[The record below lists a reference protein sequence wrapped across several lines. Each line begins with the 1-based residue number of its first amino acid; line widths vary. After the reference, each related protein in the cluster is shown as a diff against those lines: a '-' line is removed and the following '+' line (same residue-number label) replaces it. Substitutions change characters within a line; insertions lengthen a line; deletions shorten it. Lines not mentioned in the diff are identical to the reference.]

1 MEFVFGFVFVCFD
14 MNSVKKVIFD
24 DKIMKKLVIM
34 EGDFF
39 DLVGILI
46 GGIVYIYLLIINYI
60 VI

>member
-1 MEFVFGFVFVCFD
+1 MEFVFGLVFVCFD

-46 GGIVYIYLLIINYI
+46 GGIMYICLLIINYI

>member
-1 MEFVFGFVFVCFD
+1 MEFVFGLVFVCFD

-46 GGIVYIYLLIINYI
+46 GGIEYIYLLVINYI

>member
-1 MEFVFGFVFVCFD
+1 MEFVFGLVFVCFD